1 MLPFL
6 YNHLVNYL
14 GVNMAFEIKS
24 FIRGSSNCV
33 KDNLLILDGEVTELT
48 EDDVLRSKNRWRK
61 YSL

>member
-24 FIRGSSNCV
+24 FIRGSNCV